1 MLKRFFVVNVLVLV
15 FVACSQHSVISNLP
29 KVVET
34 INEKCPKMIDS
45 ETRIDAVEL
54 RGEDTLV
61 YHFTLVNFSKENI
74 DTAQFYKA
82 MWPGIISNIRISPE
96 MKGLRE
102 ANAKFMYVYKDKE
115 EKSIYSFRILPQ
127 NYR

>member
-1 MLKRFFVVNVLVLV
+1 
-15 FVACSQHSVISNLP
+15 
-29 KVVET
+29 
-34 INEKCPKMIDS
+34 MIDS

-61 YHFTLVNFSKENI
+61 YQFTLVNFSGKNI
-74 DTAQFYKA
+74 DTAQFYRA

-102 ANAKFMYVYKDKE
+102 AGAKFMYVYKDKE
-115 EKSIYSFRILPQ
+115 SKLIYSFRILPH
-127 NYR
+127 NYH